1 MNLNRDH
8 FTQQGLHMNAAG
20 KELNAQKTVNNIRRT
35 LTKQMICP
43 FILKWK
49 DNSKDIS
56 QEEKVVEEKSDCM
69 LEREETGGRSSGKL
83 RKQPVT
89 RNYDVFYGQ

>member
-8 FTQQGLHMNAAG
+8 FTQQGLHMNTAG
-20 KELNAQKTVNNIRRT
+20 KDLIAQKTANNIRRT

-43 FILKWK
+43 IILKWK
-49 DNSKDIS
+49 DSPKDIS
-56 QEEKVVEEKSDCM
+56 QEEKVEEEKRDCM
-69 LEREETGGRSSGKL
+69 LEREETGGRPSGKL

-89 RNYDVFYGQ
+89 RNYEVFYG